1 MNRAAML
8 REVRMEAFE
17 RVYGLWRRKRLV
29 QAQAAGLLRMSERTF
44 RRWVAR
50 YEAEGPDA
58 LRDRRL
64 GRSARR
70 APPEEVAAV
79 EALYGAGHRG
89 WNVRHFYVE
98 VYVAEG
104 GSRSY
109 TWVKNRLQEA
119 GLVRKGRRK
128 GPHRER
134 RERKPAAGMMLH
146 QDAST
151 HEWVPGE
158 SWDLVVTM
166 DDATGEV
173 LSGFFVEEEGTWSSF
188 RGVREAVEA
197 MGLFDDLYTDR
208 GSHYWHTPEAG
219 GKVDKDSPTQF
230 GRAMAELGIGMIAGY
245 SPQARGRS
253 ERLFGTLQGR
263 LPQEL
268 AKAGI
273 SGMEEAN
280 EFLRA
285 FWPRFNASFA
295 VEPKEAESA
304 FAPLLPSMRAKLP
317 DILCLKAE
325 RTVGNDNCVAYHGR
339 KLQIARQRHRCHYVR
354 AKVMVHEY
362 EDGSMAVFHGGRR
375 VGRYDATGRPQGAT
389 EGKEAAA

>member
-1 MNRAAML
+1 MSRTAML

-17 RVYGLWRRKRLV
+17 RVHELWRRKRLV
-29 QAQAAGLLRMSERTF
+29 QAQAAGLLKMSERTF

-50 YEAEGPDA
+50 YEAEGPAA

-79 EALYGAGHRG
+79 EALYGAGHRD
-89 WNVRHFYVE
+89 WNVRHFYDE
-98 VYVAEG
+98 VYVTEG

-119 GLVRKGRRK
+119 GLVKKGRRR

-173 LSGFFVEEEGTWSSF
+173 PSGFFVVEEGTWSSL
-188 RGVREAVEA
+188 RGVGEVVEA
-197 MGLFDDLYTDR
+197 KGLFDSLYTDR
-208 GSHYWHTPEAG
+208 GSHYWHTPKAG
-219 GKVDKDSPTQF
+219 GKVDRDRPTRF
-230 GRAMAELGIGMIAGY
+230 GRAMKELGIGMIAAY

-253 ERLFGTLQGR
+253 ERVFGTLQGR

-268 AKAGI
+268 KRAGI
-273 SGMEEAN
+273 SEIGAAN
-280 EFLRA
+280 EFLKG
-285 FWPRFNASFA
+285 FWPRFNAAFSVA
-295 VEPKEAESA
+295 PKAAECA
-304 FAPLLPSMRAKLP
+304 FASLLPSMRTKLP
-317 DILCLKAE
+317 DILCLKEE

-375 VGRYDATGRPQGAT
+375 LGRWDARGRLLDRAGV
-389 EGKEAAA
+389 AA

>member
-1 MNRAAML
+1 MNRTAML

-17 RVYGLWRRKRLV
+17 RVYELWRRKRLV
-29 QAQAAGLLRMSERTF
+29 QRQAAGLLKMSERTF

-50 YEAEGPDA
+50 YEAEGPAA
-58 LRDRRL
+58 LCDRRL

-79 EALYGAGHRG
+79 EALYGAGHRD
-89 WNVRHFYVE
+89 WNVRHFYDE
-98 VYVAEG
+98 VYVADG

-119 GLVRKGRRK
+119 GLVKKGRRK

-188 RGVREAVEA
+188 RGVRETVEA

-208 GSHYWHTPEAG
+208 GSHYWHTPKAG
-219 GKVDKDSPTQF
+219 GKVDKDNPTQF
-230 GRAMAELGIGMIAGY
+230 ARAMAELGIGMIAGY

-273 SGMEEAN
+273 TGMDATN
-280 EFLRA
+280 EFLKA

-295 VEPKEAESA
+295 AEPKEAESA
-304 FAPLLPSMRAKLP
+304 FAPLLPSMKAKLP

-325 RTVGNDNCVAYHGR
+325 RTVGKDNCVAYHGR

-362 EDGSMAVFHGGRR
+362 EDGSTAVFHGGRR
-375 VGRYDATGRPQGAT
+375 LGRYDVTGRPQGAT
-389 EGKEAAA
+389 EGTEEAA